1 MRDAYHEE
9 MQREA
14 RGAVDT
20 EGARR
25 RQRQRQ
31 RPVDGRLMDLLAA
44 TEARMATLLTAPHEA
59 RMRADHQSAV
69 SRTAEELSVY
79 GKAVL
84 ARLTWREVEVWRLES
99 AGHGSAAI
107 ADELHIAVATAKTHM
122 KHVRAKIKAAREQ
135 RLPLT

>member
-1 MRDAYHEE
+1 MV
-9 MQREA
+9 
-14 RGAVDT
+14 GA

-25 RQRQRQ
+25 RK

-44 TEARMATLLTAPHEA
+44 AEARMVKLLTAPREA
-59 RMRADHQSAV
+59 RTQADHQSAV

-79 GKAVL
+79 GLAVL

-99 AGHGSAAI
+99 AGRGGAAI
-107 ADELHIAVATAKTHM
+107 ADELHIALATAQTHM

-135 RLPLT
+135 WLPLT